1 MASLKDLRVRINSVK
16 NTRKITSAMKMVAAS
31 KLRRAQEQAE
41 AARPYAERME
51 RMLGSLA
58 AALGSAT
65 GAPALLSGT
74 GKDDVHLVVVLTS
87 DRGLCGGFNG
97 SIVRGARAHIR
108 KLLAAGKTVKLLTLG
123 RKGRDQLKG
132 EFAPIMFK
140 AVDGLGKPRLRFED
154 GADVARLLVDMY
166 AAGEFDVATLIYN
179 RFKSAIVQELT
190 VQQLIPFPVP
200 TLSAEQLSAP
210 TSAGVPAVYEFE
222 PDETEILAELLPRN
236 LAVQVFR
243 AMLESFAGEQ
253 GARMAAMD
261 NATRNAGDM
270 INKLTLIYNRTRQA
284 VITREMIEIV
294 SGAEAV

>member
-41 AARPYAERME
+41 AARPYAVRME

-58 AALGSAT
+58 TALGEAT
-65 GAPALLSGT
+65 GAPPLLAGN
-74 GKDDVHLVVVLTS
+74 GKDAVHLVVVMTS

-97 SIVRGARAHIR
+97 SVARGARAYIR
-108 KLLAAGKTVKLLTLG
+108 KLLASGKTVKLMTVG
-123 RKGRDQLKG
+123 RKGRDQLKN

-140 AVDGLGKPRLRFED
+140 SVEGVGKPRLRFED
-154 GADVARLLVDMY
+154 GADVAQLLADMY
-166 AAGEFDVATLIYN
+166 AAGEFDVATLVYN
-179 RFKSAIVQELT
+179 RFKSAITQELT
-190 VQQLIPFPVP
+190 IQQLIPFPVP
-200 TLSAEQLSAP
+200 AVPAAELAAP

-236 LAVQVFR
+236 LSVQIFR